1 MMNLLTRDELIALV
15 TEIKERVLYCSDEE
29 LDELLARLEAG
40 VIDPEVDNYI
50 FHANMTA
57 EEIADKALAYCAIA
71 L

>member
-40 VIDPEVDNYI
+40 VIDPEVGNYI

-57 EEIADKALAYCAIA
+57 EEIADKALAYREIA